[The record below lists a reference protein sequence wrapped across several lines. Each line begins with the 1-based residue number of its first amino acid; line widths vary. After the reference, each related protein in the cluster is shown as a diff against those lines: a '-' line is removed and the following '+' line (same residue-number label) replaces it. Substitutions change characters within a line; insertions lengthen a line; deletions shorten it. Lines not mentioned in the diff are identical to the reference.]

1 MNKTRWG
8 KRALIQGAAC
18 LMVSSAV
25 ATEPA
30 FDCTKAEGAVE
41 TLICQDNHLAALDQK
56 MQQVFDKAMA
66 QLPAGDVKVQKA
78 MQRGWIKG
86 RNDCWKANDIRDCT
100 DFAYKSR
107 IVELQIISGQLEVPK
122 SVSVDCGDSSQ
133 PFTAVFYNQ
142 TDPASLVLTR
152 NNDQVIALAEPM
164 ASGIKYYGQNVEY
177 GEHQGE
183 ISIKWFDNTFECQ
196 LKQ

>member
-1 MNKTRWG
+1 MNNLQWNKQ
-8 KRALIQGAAC
+8 LLVLGAWC
-18 LMVSSAV
+18 LMVTPSV
-25 ATEPA
+25 ASEPA
-30 FDCTKAEGAVE
+30 FDCTKADGAVE
-41 TLICQDNHLAALDQK
+41 TLICQDTYLASMDQK

-66 QLPAGDVKVQKA
+66 HLPAEDVKIQKA

-86 RNDCWKANDIRDCT
+86 RNDCWKANDVRDCT

-107 IVELQIISGQLEVPK
+107 IVELQVISGQLEVPK
-122 SVSVDCGDSSQ
+122 GVSLDCDGNSQ

-142 TDPASLVLTR
+142 TDPASVVLTR
-152 NNDQVIALAEPM
+152 GNDQVIALAEPM

-183 ISIKWFDNTFECQ
+183 IIIKWFDNTFECQ
-196 LKQ
+196 QK

>member
-1 MNKTRWG
+1 M
-8 KRALIQGAAC
+8 LAASC
-18 LMVSSAV
+18 WVATSAV
-25 ATEPA
+25 ASEPA

-41 TLICQDNHLAALDQK
+41 TLICKDTYLASQDQK

-66 QLPAGDVKVQKA
+66 QLPADDVKIQKA

-86 RNDCWKANDIRDCT
+86 RNECWKADDMRECT

-107 IVELQIISGQLEVPK
+107 IVELQIINGQLEVPK
-122 SVSVDCGDSSQ
+122 SISLDCGDNSQ

-152 NNDQVIALAEPM
+152 GNDQVIALAESM
-164 ASGIKYYGQNVEY
+164 ASGIKYYGQNMEY

-183 ISIKWFDNTFECQ
+183 ITIKWFDSTFECQ
-196 LKQ
+196 LNP